1 MKKVH
6 FRIIEL
12 PTHQVLLQKDFDNES
27 DDDTY
32 LIIISFFVDNA
43 KATHK
48 YTYEK
53 EIVFYAHYKKLVYHS
68 TECIYSPNA
77 YRGHVR
83 ELIKDLEAQRP
94 AAIID
99 IIHSAEKMKLDES
112 VKEGNLTNKVKAQQK
127 FDCIYCGFMTSNK
140 VCKACLLLDKLKK
153 LKSKQIIEFEL
164 GEDKADN
171 SVLEPKVIEK
181 DNKKIIK
188 IDI

>member
-53 EIVFYAHYKKLVYHS
+53 EKNRDYMFEKITSEHVQSLVDS
-68 TECIYSPNA
+68 
-77 YRGHVR
+77 
-83 ELIKDLEAQRP
+83 
-94 AAIID
+94 AIIMF
-99 IIHSAEKMKLDES
+99 K
-112 VKEGNLTNKVKAQQK
+112 
-127 FDCIYCGFMTSNK
+127 
-140 VCKACLLLDKLKK
+140 
-153 LKSKQIIEFEL
+153 
-164 GEDKADN
+164 
-171 SVLEPKVIEK
+171 
-181 DNKKIIK
+181 
-188 IDI
+188 